1 MDDITHLNKSSSLSK
16 SIRIKFVLKIVKPT
30 KKSNVSR
37 FDNTLKHYIKRSLLF
52 FLYQIVRSNMRQLTN
67 LNTLGLTVSNIT
79 QI

>member
-16 SIRIKFVLKIVKPT
+16 SINIKFVLKIVKPT

-52 FLYQIVRSNMRQLTN
+52 LYISDRKIKYASTDQS
-67 LNTLGLTVSNIT
+67 
-79 QI
+79 